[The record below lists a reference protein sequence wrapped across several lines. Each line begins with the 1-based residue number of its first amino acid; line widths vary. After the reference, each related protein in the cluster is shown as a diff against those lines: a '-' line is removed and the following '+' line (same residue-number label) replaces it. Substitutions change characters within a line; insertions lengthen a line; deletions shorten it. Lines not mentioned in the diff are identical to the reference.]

1 MKARPRTTTSEQSS
15 KAPVPYVPQQPY
27 GRPTT
32 TMGRIDKSSIIWRDF
47 LNGVRRRKR
56 LINHI
61 RKVALDEND
70 LSTTLKRLL
79 LEMRQITL
87 KIIED
92 ALEMEYRSQL
102 GDSNRN
108 TPIPARAVLQL
119 PPISTFRGLG
129 ERDDMLMLTD
139 IITDTNDLYEMPNIQ
154 SFLPLDFPFERNPFL
169 LGKTVDGLANLEAP
183 RPEQGNVDME
193 LKALECL
200 RYKRAAKCLLRAE
213 AQVTNKMPLQL
224 EDVECLWKRIPNDPH
239 VSLLIRVIVTLMH
252 PDNVNN
258 APTGPELRYLM
269 DEALY
274 VEADEFLRQ
283 LNLYNKKDKYA
294 IELTAAIRHVMKSC
308 STKSFSDVAS
318 AYLMEWLK
326 AVMGDHIFDQDSQFQ
341 KQPIDDYDITDIDVH
356 SPSSTSGRTRSQSS
370 SPRRKV
376 HGVSFSTSHE
386 NHDEEEDEDIVTS
399 SSIESEDNKS
409 PTTSSSAKST
419 SKSSRHT
426 PKKRNISPSKQ
437 SKGFPTGIHSKTT
450 EEIVT
455 KLDDTPA
462 KNNKSQG
469 KKKKVVVEPPPLKP
483 KKKLVMPKGADFKFD
498 ATEVTPEGLNSLKY
512 EIIKMQQELLR
523 RRILDPNTFGNQL
536 GKRIPSA
543 KGRPLSGIK
552 LGKQTKADKTEAAN
566 KPITEMTDV
575 ETGDEA
581 AHLRVMYGIEE
592 DELSALVIVQEAVE
606 LSFCRVGFV
615 EILMNESKT
624 NIYVQYKGYPNEAAE
639 GPDDSSEYFVHVN
652 TPVKEHEIVGEPNR
666 VVVFNT
672 LNNQLFDRLN
682 GGLQI
687 ETVGSGP
694 VETRRGHLTHFIGLI
709 KKHLEQKMDRQ
720 KKSQRIDFD
729 VNLCLVQD
737 VLISGNIS
745 VDISIERADNCTG
758 ILVKAIPRLGALLSK
773 EAMDTTPITI
783 FMHDKELKVLLINQR
798 GLFALAL
805 NKWSCMEM
813 IAKWLLGRMT
823 INRIP
828 LPVYDTKHSTTDVVT
843 QFDNTGKAVAE
854 VDPENTEAR
863 TYFEVIVN
871 RSIDLNKETVKQWR
885 ARNVPNLANVRIN
898 HEVTAKQ
905 DLDMLYFHVVLKLSF
920 VPPHV
925 IAFRKKEKA
934 EAREIANKLLT
945 FKSKFDDDYINYS
958 RPRQVA
964 DIPFDED
971 PEVVHHELDFDF
983 GLTGNELL
991 TFGSGE
997 NIDHNTKRNDSNY
1010 ESTLFM
1016 KNVLNRLQMCFNGSK
1031 NDPHKEDQCCVD
1043 QDMWEVKYN
1052 RRLLRDVRTITGGVM
1067 VVIASA
1073 IGDEILFEAKP
1084 TDNLL
1089 YTDISSKLFTETE
1102 LKEIAASEG
1111 WVPEMLESGNR
1122 VNLAHRLMEKL
1133 KIVVEHDRHKI
1144 EYHTFSEVRMLNV
1157 SVAPTINKAEVV
1169 VGNVEITSN
1178 FTLSELRVV
1187 INHELD
1193 RDLIPKHYRFVYR
1206 GTSCSLRQEP
1216 FRKAWECLPKCVVV
1230 GKTINEQFRTKD
1242 DSGSAQEAIERALAK
1257 KKQEE
1262 EDALGNKKFD
1272 KTLIPVPVHTLCQA
1286 QEGVY
1291 MLHFRHDM
1299 RNLLHPG
1306 DILRIGHKAS
1316 SDFIIPMSFA
1326 RELKIDPDDPNPPA
1340 PIKSVPIDPY
1350 FLTFGEKGLF
1360 YVGNHPLTIKP
1371 EGKEDNDKK
1380 KKISQPEEEPVVVF
1394 DKDGKP
1400 TILDT
1405 SEDNIHPS
1413 FHYPVDGKNVK
1424 IFIKNSGEEEEDV
1437 ALSGGPLAIQDAIK
1451 PHLSTDTTHSP
1462 KKSIDNGKAS
1472 EVRNDD
1478 KEVVDATKRAG
1489 KAITKREP
1497 GVIFKDLWVWKC
1509 IPRVEDHRPKW
1520 RIMYDC
1526 GEVKYNYKYQDSVEA
1541 FWNFGMPCLFKVAE
1555 ELCQDARCPDMQIY
1569 SQRVDEMCNISI
1581 DVYTHLAYD
1590 FVCNTEPRSD
1600 ARGINEDKFLKWIK
1614 RIRLF
1619 PDINKQSRLSQIES
1633 SFTRE
1638 VNGDEGDQTYV
1649 NYYGFCNLIQE
1660 MALIRFPVGLFTLD
1674 GPGADRTHEYF
1685 PGDGPPKRDLSAS
1698 GSVDSISNMSAL
1710 TQDSIEKGDSLSKGS
1725 GPKSPKRKQFDPK
1738 RGKKGKKGKIKNESL
1753 VSQVDPRHAAIAYR
1767 KFVTDYFI
1775 TVPAIGEVIWEK
1787 AKMFAMEKEAVKFCA
1802 AKCIQRAWRRGYHH
1816 FRFLKYKWDMII
1828 KLQAI
1833 HRSRVAR
1840 RQVRHYIGIFEQDW
1854 LWRVRWYST
1863 ILIQS
1868 AIRRFNKRCWFF
1880 KKMAAI
1886 KDRELIITKAK
1897 RQRQAKARAREKK
1910 GIVFRQIRRINGVM
1924 VLLVMRRKDQRNYS
1938 NDFGMRLE
1946 VYNPKFQCINL
1957 FIIDEPDL
1965 RTYMQ
1970 DILHEE
1976 ALSIGD
1982 LLNKKNIENVISVRL
1997 LCRPAKRHSEPPKM
2011 ILSRQALGQKGP
2023 KVLIRG
2029 KNCENELFV
2038 CTMYETGYDLV
2049 VQAYHC
2055 LTSKIFTITILM
2067 SALKSWVEEEYL
2079 KSCTTEIEKQYQ
2091 PPLLKSENKKDL
2103 HHWLIDNIVIDKR
2116 HGKFVP
2122 MFRCQ
2127 LTKSVKLASII
2138 SMQALWRRTIERCKV
2153 PAWVD
2158 CYMLKVKTGPY
2169 DDTFYYLNRLTGES
2183 SWDKPS
2189 LLRIHDLPTE
2199 VRYRWVILPYSVE
2212 SPLYVNPFTGRYT
2225 HLTPD
2230 QSAKKIQAMIRNWM
2244 LTPFRLP
2251 KHVLAKSVNFELSAE
2266 ELYISQPK
2274 RLAYVLNFALVTFCV
2289 KLDYVRAKRLLEE
2302 ALHLADTNPLT
2313 TRIIAILLLST
2324 VESPSKV
2331 TRERAL
2337 ELLKDSARRDKTASK
2352 FDLAYNV
2359 FFKYGCYR
2367 NPRSARAF
2375 LNLGLVQYY
2384 IYEDNTA
2391 AEVVLRR
2398 AVALAPFDQHVMAN
2412 WKQLRDEFP
2421 EKKFVYRPR
2430 ARQMK
2435 INADDGGKKR
2445 RIHGLAVIENL
2456 EWAGWVFVEY
2466 DPIMMKEDETAY
2478 WYNPGTGEVRKDTPA
2493 WDKEWEIRCQRSH
2506 FEGESDGLE
2515 HYYDSL
2521 TSTYFQRHVL
2531 TDTYY

>member
-1 MKARPRTTTSEQSS
+1 MKARPNTTTHEHSS
-15 KAPVPYVPQQPY
+15 KSPSVAYVPQQPY

-56 LINHI
+56 LLNHI

-92 ALEMEYRSQL
+92 ALEMEYRSQM
-102 GDSNRN
+102 GETKQSN
-108 TPIPARAVLQL
+108 PIPARAVLQL

-129 ERDDMLMLTD
+129 ERDDILMLSD
-139 IITDTNDLYEMPNIQ
+139 IISDTDDLYEMPNIQ

-169 LGKTVDGLANLEAP
+169 LGKTIDGLANLEAP
-183 RPEQGNVDME
+183 RPEQGNIDME

-200 RYKRAAKCLLRAE
+200 RYKRAARCLLRAE

-224 EDVECLWKRIPNDPH
+224 EDVECLWKRIPTDPH
-239 VSLLIRVIVTLMH
+239 ISLLIRVIVTLMH
-252 PDNVNN
+252 PNNVQN
-258 APTGPELRYLM
+258 APSGPELRYLM

-274 VEADEFLRQ
+274 IEADEFLRQ
-283 LNLYNKKDKYA
+283 LNMYEKKDKYA
-294 IELTAAIRHVMKSC
+294 VELTAAIMHVMKSC
-308 STKSFSDVAS
+308 STKSYSDVAS

-326 AVMGDHIFDQDSQFQ
+326 AVMGDHIFDQDNPQFQ
-341 KQPIDDYDITDIDVH
+341 KQIIDNYDTAENDAQ
-356 SPSSTSGRTRSQSS
+356 SPSHSRDRTRHHS
-370 SPRRKV
+370 SPSKGKSRS
-376 HGVSFSTSHE
+376 VSFGHNSHE
-386 NHDEEEDEDIVTS
+386 DDDIANDS
-399 SSIESEDNKS
+399 STDSADNKS
-409 PTTSSSAKST
+409 LATPISNTNSTNSRRTPTKGSL
-419 SKSSRHT
+419 
-426 PKKRNISPSKQ
+426 SPSKQ
-437 SKGFPTGIHSKTT
+437 SKGSSIHSKNAVHSGL
-450 EEIVT
+450 EDKRNKRE
-455 KLDDTPA
+455 DDPPV
-462 KNNKSQG
+462 KKNKSQG
-469 KKKKVVVEPPPLKP
+469 KKKKVEVEPPPLKP

-523 RRILDPNTFGNQL
+523 RKILDPDTFGNAV
-536 GKRIPSA
+536 GKRAGSA
-543 KGRPLSGIK
+543 MARPVSGK
-552 LGKQTKADKTEAAN
+552 KPGSKETKADKVTALN
-566 KPITEMTDV
+566 KPITEVTDV

-581 AHLRVMYGIEE
+581 AHLRVMYGVEQEE
-592 DELSALVIVQEAVE
+592 MSALVVVQEAIE

-624 NIYVQYKGYPNEAAE
+624 NMYVQYKGYPNEAADE
-639 GPDDSSEYFVHVN
+639 PDDSSEYFVTAN
-652 TPVKEHEIVGEPNR
+652 TPVKEHEIAGEPNR

-694 VETRRGHLTHFIGLI
+694 VETRRGHLTHFFGLI

-720 KKSQRIDFD
+720 KKSQRIEFD

-745 VDISIERADNCTG
+745 VDVSIERADNCSG
-758 ILVKAIPRLGALLSK
+758 ILVKAVPRLGALLSK
-773 EAMDTTPITI
+773 ESMDTTPITI

-828 LPVYDTKHSTTDVVT
+828 LPIYDTKHSTTDVVT
-843 QFDNTGKAVAE
+843 QFDNTGKAVND
-854 VDPENTEAR
+854 VDSDPGDARAR

-871 RSIDLNKETVKQWR
+871 RSIDMNKETVKQWR
-885 ARNVPNLANVRIN
+885 ARNVPNLANVRIE

-905 DLDMLYFHVVLKLSF
+905 DLDMLYFHVVLKLAF
-920 VPPHV
+920 IPPHV
-925 IAFRKKEKA
+925 ITFRKKEKA
-934 EAREIANKLLT
+934 EAKEIANKLLK
-945 FKSKFDDDYINYS
+945 FKSKFDDDYVNYA

-964 DIPFDED
+964 DTPFDED

-983 GLTGNELL
+983 GLTGDELL

-997 NIDHNTKRNDSNY
+997 SIDHNTKRNDSNY
-1010 ESTLFM
+1010 ESSLFM
-1016 KNVLNRLQMCFNGSK
+1016 KNVLNRLQISFNGSK
-1031 NDPHKEDQCCVD
+1031 SDPHNEEQSCVD

-1052 RRLLRDVRTITGGVM
+1052 RKLLRDVRTITGGVM
-1067 VVIASA
+1067 VVVASA
-1073 IGDEILFEAKP
+1073 IGEEILFDAKP

-1089 YTDISSKLFTETE
+1089 YTHISSKLFSESE
-1102 LKEIAASEG
+1102 LKDIGASEG
-1111 WVPEMLESGNR
+1111 WPPDLFESGNR

-1133 KIVVEHDRHKI
+1133 KIVVDHDRHKI

-1157 SVAPTINKAEVV
+1157 CVAPTINKAEIV
-1169 VGNVEITSN
+1169 VGSVEITSN

-1216 FRKAWECLPKCVVV
+1216 FRKAWECLPKCIVV
-1230 GKTINEQFRTKD
+1230 GKTIHEQFRSKD
-1242 DSGSAQEAIERALAK
+1242 DPAAAQEAIERALAK

-1262 EDALGNKKFD
+1262 EDALGNKKND
-1272 KTLIPVPVHTLCQA
+1272 KTLVPVPVCTLCQA

-1299 RNLLHPG
+1299 RHLLQPG

-1316 SDFIIPMSFA
+1316 SDFVVPMAFA
-1326 RELKIDPDDPNPPA
+1326 RDLKIEPGDPNPPS

-1360 YVGNHPLTIKP
+1360 YVGNHPLSTLPTIEQ
-1371 EGKEDNDKK
+1371 EGKDDKK
-1380 KKISQPEEEPVVVF
+1380 DKNVKKDKKIKQPEDEPVVVF

-1405 SEDNIHPS
+1405 SEDKVDPF

-1424 IFIKNSGEEEEDV
+1424 ILLPNSSEDEDEV
-1437 ALSGGPLAIQDAIK
+1437 ALLDEPLAIQDAAK
-1451 PHLSTDTTHSP
+1451 TQALVTGASSETTHSP
-1462 KKSIDNGKAS
+1462 QKSTEKSS
-1472 EVRNDD
+1472 EVRDD
-1478 KEVVDATKRAG
+1478 GKEVVEATKRTG

-1520 RIMYDC
+1520 RIMYDN
-1526 GEVKYNYKYQDSVEA
+1526 GDISYNYVFQESHEA
-1541 FWNFGMPCLFKVAE
+1541 FWNFGMSCMFKVAE
-1555 ELCQDARCPDMQIY
+1555 ELCQDARCADMQICT
-1569 SQRVDEMCNISI
+1569 QRVDEMCNIAI

-1590 FVCNTEPRSD
+1590 FVCNTEPKSD
-1600 ARGINEDKFLKWIK
+1600 ARGINEDKFIKWIK
-1614 RIRLF
+1614 RIKLF
-1619 PDINKQSRLSQIES
+1619 PDINKQTRISQIES
-1633 SFTRE
+1633 AFTRE
-1638 VNGDEGDQTYV
+1638 VNGDEGDLTYV

-1660 MALIRFPVGLFTLD
+1660 MALIRFPVGLFVLD

-1685 PGDGPPKRDLSAS
+1685 PGDGPPKRDTSA
-1698 GSVDSISNMSAL
+1698 GSSLDSLSNMSAL
-1710 TQDSIEKGDSLSKGS
+1710 TQESLEKADSLSKGS
-1725 GPKSPKRKQFDPK
+1725 GSKSPKKKIDPK
-1738 RGKKGKKGKIKNESL
+1738 RGKKGKRGKNKNESL

-1775 TVPAIGEVIWEK
+1775 TVSAISTVIWEK
-1787 AKMFAMEKEAVKFCA
+1787 AKMFAMEKEAFLYCA
-1802 AKCIQRAWRRGYHH
+1802 AKCIQSAWRRGHH
-1816 FRFLKYKWDMII
+1816 HYRFLKYKWEMIV

-1840 RQVRHYIGIFEQDW
+1840 RKVRRMVSIFEQDW

-1880 KKMAAI
+1880 KKMGAI
-1886 KDRELIITKAK
+1886 KERQLIITKAK

-1924 VLLVMRRKDQRNYS
+1924 VLLLMRRKDQRNYS

-1946 VYNPKFQCINL
+1946 VYNPKFQCINI
-1957 FIIDEPDL
+1957 FVIDEPDL

-1970 DILHEE
+1970 DILHED

-2029 KNCENELFV
+2029 KHCGKELFV
-2038 CTMYETGYDLV
+2038 CTLYETGYDLV

-2055 LTSKIFTITILM
+2055 LTSKIFTIVILV
-2067 SALKSWVEEEYL
+2067 SALKDWIKEEYL
-2079 KSCTTEIEKQYQ
+2079 KSCSTEIEKQYQ
-2091 PPLLKSENKKDL
+2091 PPLLKTENRKKL
-2103 HHWLIDNIVIDKR
+2103 HHWMIDNIVIDKR
-2116 HGKFVP
+2116 HGKFTP

-2127 LTKSVKLASII
+2127 LAKSVKLASII
-2138 SMQALWRRTIERCKV
+2138 SMQAAWRRSIERCKV

-2169 DDTFYYLNRLTGES
+2169 DETYYYLNRLTGES

-2199 VRYRWVILPYSVE
+2199 VRYRWVILPYSVD
-2212 SPLYVNPFTGRYT
+2212 SPLYVNPCTGRYT

-2230 QSAKKIQAMIRNWM
+2230 QSARKIQAMIRNWM
-2244 LTPFRLP
+2244 LKPFHLP
-2251 KHVLAKSVNFELSAE
+2251 KHVFAKSVNFEMSAE
-2266 ELYISQPK
+2266 ELYVSQPK
-2274 RLAYVLNFALVTFCV
+2274 RLAYVLNFALVVFCV

-2302 ALHLADTNPLT
+2302 ALILADTNPLT

-2337 ELLKDSARRDKTASK
+2337 ELLKDSARRDNTASK

-2367 NPRSARAF
+2367 NPRNARAF

-2384 IYEDNTA
+2384 
-2391 AEVVLRR
+2391 
-2398 AVALAPFDQHVMAN
+2398 
-2412 WKQLRDEFP
+2412 
-2421 EKKFVYRPR
+2421 VY
-2430 ARQMK
+2430 
-2435 INADDGGKKR
+2435 
-2445 RIHGLAVIENL
+2445 
-2456 EWAGWVFVEY
+2456 
-2466 DPIMMKEDETAY
+2466 
-2478 WYNPGTGEVRKDTPA
+2478 
-2493 WDKEWEIRCQRSH
+2493 
-2506 FEGESDGLE
+2506 
-2515 HYYDSL
+2515 
-2521 TSTYFQRHVL
+2521 
-2531 TDTYY
+2531 